1 MPKSAR
7 KKHTHT
13 SRKIFTSPFNI
24 YWEKNNYYFLFAGIA
39 VIILGFYIMS
49 VGAWNSTTSLV
60 VSPILLVIG
69 YTLILPASIF
79 YRKKNNVGETKGD
92 EVAAGKS

>member
-7 KKHTHT
+7 KKQTHT

-24 YWEKNNYYFLFAGIA
+24 YWEKNNYYLLFAGIGI
-39 VIILGFYIMS
+39 IILGFYIMS
-49 VGAWNSTTSLV
+49 VGAWNSVTSLV
-60 VSPILLVIG
+60 ISPILLVIG
-69 YTLILPASIF
+69 YVFVLPASIF
-79 YRKKNNVGETKGD
+79 YRKKNNAGDTKEN